1 MQGFRQH
8 DEPAL
13 IWTGDLVLDGRLTVP
28 LSAPGLILMPGL
40 GGTSHHDG
48 IRSLAARFHDNGFA
62 TLIADLLTPDEQ
74 QFDARTRHFRADVP
88 LLAKRV
94 AAIAG
99 WLGKEEGTREFP
111 IAFFGSGPV
120 ASAGLLAV
128 FSGTAQVYAFAING
142 PRLGVLNGAVTGLNV
157 PVLLIVDEAT
167 ATPKPEGVLEG
178 ETRIER
184 IASVTPL
191 LESRAAL
198 DEVAQRTLVWFRNH
212 VPATMLAASNA

>member
-1 MQGFRQH
+1 MQGFLQH

-13 IWTGDLVLDGRLTVP
+13 IWTGHLVLDGRLTVP
-28 LSAPGLILMPGL
+28 IGAPGLILMPGL
-40 GGTSHHDG
+40 GGTAHHDG

-62 TLIADLLTPDEQ
+62 TLIADVLTQDEQ

-88 LLAKRV
+88 LLAKRI

-99 WLGKEEGTREFP
+99 WLGKEERTRELP

-128 FSGTAQVYAFAING
+128 SSGTAHVFAFAINS
-142 PRLGVLNGAVTGLNV
+142 PRLGVLHGAVAGLKV

-167 ATPKPEGVLEG
+167 VKPKPAGVLG
-178 ETRIER
+178 EEIRIER
-184 IASVTPL
+184 IAAVTPL

-198 DEVAQRTLVWFRNH
+198 DEVAQKTLAWFRNH
-212 VPATMLAASNA
+212 VPAAMLTASTA